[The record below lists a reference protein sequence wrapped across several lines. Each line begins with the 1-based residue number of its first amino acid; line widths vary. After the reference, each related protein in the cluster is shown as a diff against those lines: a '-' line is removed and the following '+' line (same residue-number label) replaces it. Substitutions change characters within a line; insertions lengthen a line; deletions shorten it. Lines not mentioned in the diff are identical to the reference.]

1 MAASQDRQAVCGLGL
16 FERLSERADEDE
28 WADHLQKYFE
38 YALAEGDM
46 CLSEKLLQAG
56 VKVGPGYE
64 GRYGRTML
72 HAAAEGGSVDAIKM
86 LLSKQ
91 HGGKADLDTKS
102 GDEGTTALMLA
113 IEAGHS
119 AVSQELILAGADVNV
134 EDKYARCALYYALS
148 AGLVDVAGDL
158 LVAGSSVTTACGEV
172 MTEADYEDVHLF
184 RKLIL
189 KGLDV
194 NDATNTTYSY
204 PMLHGTVSGS
214 VLQIG
219 YLTVLLDAGV
229 DPNMKNQDGE
239 TPLQMVLY
247 CSGDW
252 AEDATQV
259 TWDLLEEVVSLL
271 LKHGADVNTKGFT
284 PLHHAV
290 EIDNPAAMRAIMHA
304 LIDAGADME
313 APLGNTRAYC
323 KDMTPISLALLS
335 ARPRFAAVDVLLDR
349 GAKINGRDK
358 RGRTPLIMLC
368 QRWWATCEKVAFLL
382 RRGADETMTNK
393 RGKTPLDLVTGD
405 KENDKAIRTML
416 ANAPKDRRWWRRSWL
431 VMLRTRFAAGAG
443 NIGGGSF
450 KAPKVGRCEQ
460 AGFREV
466 VVSLVGLEADAL
478 FRNVVSFL

>member
-1 MAASQDRQAVCGLGL
+1 MCGLGL
-16 FERLSERADEDE
+16 FERLSERAIDAE

-102 GDEGTTALMLA
+102 GEKGTTALMRA
-113 IEAGHS
+113 IQAGHS

-134 EDKYARCALYYALS
+134 EDKHARCALYHALS

-158 LVAGSSVTTACGEV
+158 LAAGSSVTTACGEA
-172 MTEADYEDVHLF
+172 MTEANYEDVHLF

-271 LKHGADVNTKGFT
+271 LKHGADVNAKGFT
-284 PLHHAV
+284 ALHHAV
-290 EIDNPAAMRAIMHA
+290 TIDNPAAMRAIMHA

-313 APLGNTRAYC
+313 AISSY
-323 KDMTPISLALLS
+323 KDMTPILLALS
-335 ARPRFAAVDVLLDR
+335 SVRPRFAAVDILLER
-349 GAKINGRDK
+349 GTKINGRDK
-358 RGRTPLIMLC
+358 FGRTPLIAMC
-368 QRWWATCEKVAFLL
+368 ERFTWPKATCEKVAFLL
-382 RRGADETMTNK
+382 RRGADETIANNN
-393 RGKTPLDLVTGD
+393 GKTPLDLFTGD
-405 KENDKAIRTML
+405 QEVHGAIRTML

-431 VMLRTRFAAGAG
+431 VMLRTRLTGD
-443 NIGGGSF
+443 IGGGSS
-450 KAPKVGRCEQ
+450 KAPKVGQAEGAQ
-460 AGFREV
+460 AGFRAV
-466 VVSLVGLEADAL
+466 VVLLVELEADAL
-478 FRNVVSFL
+478 FRNVVGFV